1 MVIDNRIKSLVQF
14 HDLLHR
20 FCVERGTETA
30 VVELKPF
37 HDLVSVEQNPI
48 VLTSLDLSKVY
59 DNIDWGRL
67 LQNIKGYGA
76 GPKLQG

>member
-1 MVIDNRIKSLVQF
+1 MVIDTRIKSLVQF